1 MPIAATRERRPQME
15 VSAFGRS
22 NGLVST
28 GQGHTPV
35 NGGLVAETAPHPVA
49 ELLACP
55 PQVAALLHRAAS
67 SRDLEPGETLF
78 RQSEPARGL
87 YLLLS
92 GQFQRRAERL
102 GSRLLLGSSHAGEL
116 VELAAILGDGR
127 HTCTMSAISTAS
139 ALFLPRQAL
148 DEAFKAWPPLR
159 MQLLRELA
167 REVSRAYGP
176 SWRARQ
182 LRHGPHLPKSIL

>member
-1 MPIAATRERRPQME
+1 ME
-15 VSAFGRS
+15 VPPFQRG
-22 NGLVST
+22 NELVSAAPAHPSH
-28 GQGHTPV
+28 GAPV
-35 NGGLVAETAPHPVA
+35 CDASPRPVA

-55 PQVAALLHRAAS
+55 PQIAALLHRAAV
-67 SRDLEPGETLF
+67 SRDLEAGDALF
-78 RQSEPARGL
+78 RQNDVAHGL

-102 GSRLLLGSSHAGEL
+102 GSRLLLGPARAGEL

-127 HTCTMSAISTAS
+127 HTCTMTAISASS
-139 ALFLPRQAL
+139 ALLLPRAAL
-148 DEAFKAWPPLR
+148 DEAFRAWPPLR

-182 LRHGPHLPKSIL
+182 LRHGPHLVRPIL